1 MPASSLAIRSRL
13 VVLLVCLFA
22 GVYTAVSDEA
32 GIVLS
37 DRLLDAAEREYGA
50 AAKKRLMA
58 WSQLVAS
65 GRQGTERDKLER
77 VNDFFNQTPFI
88 SDIEHWGREDYWAT
102 PSEMLASNGGDCE
115 DFSISKYFTL
125 LALGVPMNRL
135 RITYVKA
142 KNWNPVS
149 QAHMVLTYYPSP
161 SAVPLVLDNLIPEIK
176 PATERP
182 DLLPVYSFN
191 GSGLWLAKVRGTG
204 KAVTGG
210 SGNISLWRDLN
221 ARMGKEFQ

>member
-1 MPASSLAIRSRL
+1 MPASSLAARL
-13 VVLLVCLFA
+13 RLAVLLACVFA
-22 GVYTAVSDEA
+22 GVYTTVSGEP
-32 GIVLS
+32 GIALS
-37 DRLLDAAEREYGA
+37 DKLLEAAESKYGQ
-50 AAKKRLMA
+50 AAKERLTA
-58 WSQLVAS
+58 WAQLVAA
-65 GRQGTERDKLER
+65 GRQGTEREKLEL
-77 VNDFFNQTPFI
+77 VNAFFNQTPFV

-142 KNWNPVS
+142 RNWNPVN

-176 PATERP
+176 LATERP

-204 KAVTGG
+204 KAVAGG
-210 SGNISLWRDLN
+210 SGNISLWRDLT
-221 ARMGKEFQ
+221 ARIGNEFQ